1 MPESRTSTPAVERA
15 ALVGVVTG
23 SARRADTDLS
33 LAELAGL
40 AGAAGA
46 TVVLTTVQ
54 ERSRPDPATFIG
66 RGKVQSLAA
75 ACAEADVDVV
85 ICDNELSPAQLR
97 HLEDALK
104 CKVLDRTQLILD
116 IFARRARTREGK
128 RQVELA
134 QLKYLLP
141 RLAGSG
147 TALSRLGGGIG
158 TRGPGETKLE
168 TDRRR
173 IRARID
179 ALQREIDHVRQRR
192 SQLRERR
199 EKRNVP
205 TVALVG
211 YTNAGKTTLFNRLT
225 GERAVAS
232 DALFVTLDPLVRQ
245 IRLPDARELLLSD
258 TVGFIDRLP
267 HALVAAFRATLEEV
281 VEADL
286 ILHVIDASNPEWG
299 RQVAAVER
307 VLEEVGAS
315 EAPAVRVFNKA
326 DAISDDERRRL
337 REAHDG
343 AAFISAR
350 TGDGVGTLLDRIT
363 EALGLDTRRV
373 TVSFDSESADDRQRM
388 ARLYRLGHVVSHITT
403 DGRAVIEADV
413 PRRLVER
420 VLGILAVVILTGA
433 VLSACAPRRA
443 LATPGALAYP
453 EFVFPAPGGEPPA
466 VAARVE
472 RVWRRLQA
480 NDLQGATRDVGGL
493 LEQAPGSGAA
503 RTAQGYV
510 ALANKLPDVALR
522 AFDASLGGRPSYAPA
537 LAGRGHALLALQRE
551 SDALTA
557 FDAALAVDAELG
569 EVRRRADTVRL
580 RVVDTAVADA
590 RAARA
595 ARKLD
600 EARGHYTR
608 ALQAS
613 PESAFLYRDRAAAAR
628 EQGNAAAAVDDLR
641 RAAALEPSDA
651 DGLAALASALAATG
665 QLQEAEAMYRRA
677 LALEPSDAVRTD
689 LARVSAR
696 LLDAQLPTALRDL
709 ETRGELSRGDLAAL
723 LGIRFER
730 LLREAPSAQM
740 VITDL
745 RDDWSRR
752 WITAVAGAGVMEA
765 YPNHT
770 FQPTAPALRADLAA
784 ASWRLLALAGPA
796 RPAVRPYLQARPVI
810 ADVSEKHPLYLA
822 AASAVAA
829 GVMPLLEKGRFDAA
843 RGLSGAEVA
852 AAVGRLRTL
861 LALE

>member
-1 MPESRTSTPAVERA
+1 MADSRTSTPAAERA

-23 SARRADTDLS
+23 SARRAAAEAS
-33 LAELAGL
+33 LDELAGL
-40 AGAAGA
+40 ADAAGA

-54 ERSRPDPATFIG
+54 ERPRPDPATFIG

-75 ACAEADVDVV
+75 ACAEADIDVV

-97 HLEDALK
+97 HLEDELK
-104 CKVLDRTQLILD
+104 CKVVDRTQLILD

-141 RLAGSG
+141 RLAGSS

-199 EKRNVP
+199 EKRAVP

-245 IRLPDARELLLSD
+245 IRLPDSRELLLSD

-286 ILHVIDASNPEWG
+286 ILHVIDASNAEWE
-299 RQVAAVER
+299 RQEAAVER
-307 VLEEVGAS
+307 VLEEVGVGD
-315 EAPAVRVFNKA
+315 APIVQVFNKV

-337 REAHDG
+337 RDAHEG

-350 TGDGVGTLLDRIT
+350 TGDGAGALLDRII
-363 EALGLDTRRV
+363 ESLGLDTRRV
-373 TVSFDSESADDRQRM
+373 TVSFDNDSADDRQRM
-388 ARLYRLGHVVSHITT
+388 ARLYRMGRVVSHITA

-420 VLGILAVVILTGA
+420 VLGVVVLCACLILPACGPGRPPVVPGA
-433 VLSACAPRRA
+433 V
-443 LATPGALAYP
+443 AYP
-453 EFVFPAPGGEPPA
+453 EYVSPATEAEPS
-466 VAARVE
+466 VVSARVE
-472 RVWRRLQA
+472 RVWTLLQA
-480 NDLQGATRDVGGL
+480 NDLRAAAREVGRL
-493 LEQAPGSGAA
+493 LDQAPDSVAG

-510 ALANKLPDVALR
+510 ALATNLPDAALR
-522 AFDASLGGRPSYAPA
+522 AFDASLKGRPSFAPA
-537 LAGRGHALLALQRE
+537 LAGRGHALLALHKDE
-551 SDALTA
+551 EALAA
-557 FDAALAVDAELG
+557 FDAALTADPALT

-580 RVVDTAVADA
+580 RVVDAVVAEA

-595 ARKLD
+595 AKRF
-600 EARGHYTR
+600 EAARGDYTR
-608 ALQAS
+608 AITVS
-613 PESAFLYRDRAAAAR
+613 PESAFLYRDRAAVAR
-628 EQGNAAAAVDDLR
+628 DLRDDAAAVADLR
-641 RAAALEPSDA
+641 RAAALEPADA
-651 DGLAALASALAATG
+651 DGLSALGSALAATG
-665 QLQEAEAMYRRA
+665 QLREAESAYQRA
-677 LALEPSDAVRTD
+677 YALEPSDTTRTD
-689 LARVSAR
+689 LARVSAGLR
-696 LLDAQLPTALRDL
+696 DAQLP
-709 ETRGELSRGDLAAL
+709 GEVRAIEGRQQLSRGDLAAL
-723 LGIRFER
+723 LGVRFDA
-730 LLREAPSAQM
+730 LLRGAPVVQL

-745 RDDWSRR
+745 RDDWSRPL
-752 WITAVAGAGVMEA
+752 INTVAGAGVMEP

-770 FQPTAPALRADLAA
+770 FQPAAPALRADLAA
-784 ASWRLLALAGPA
+784 AALRLLALAAPA
-796 RPAVRPYLQARPVI
+796 RPGVRPVLQERPQI
-810 ADVSEKHPLYLA
+810 ADVPQKHPLYFA
-822 AASAVAA
+822 AASAVASGA
-829 GVMPLLEKGRFDAA
+829 MPLLDGGRFDAA
-843 RGLSGAEVA
+843 RPLSGPDA
-852 AAVGRLRTL
+852 AAAIGRLRAL